1 MYQWKEPKMSVNIG
15 IQLQK
20 LDKCERGG
28 YPAFG
33 GGKTDEINSVIYFMY
48 HFVLMTFLSL

>member
-1 MYQWKEPKMSVNIG
+1 MSVNIG

-20 LDKCERGG
+20 LDNRERGR

-33 GGKTDEINSVIYFMY
+33 GGKTGEINIVSFTSCIIMY
-48 HFVLMTFLSL
+48 